1 MYIIIQHFLSGIS
14 SLEMIPL
21 MSNVLLQITP
31 SDYKRMQLQHC
42 QKSVLPVLFIVQATI
57 YEIFEIPYIWLN
69 LSIQIPAQLLLSW
82 SDIISY

>member
-31 SDYKRMQLQHC
+31 SDYKIMQLQRC
-42 QKSVLPVLFIVQATI
+42 QKSVLPVLFIVQAIII
-57 YEIFEIPYIWLN
+57 YEIFNTLYL
-69 LSIQIPAQLLLSW
+69 A
-82 SDIISY
+82 